1 MTGFFMLLVQPFH
14 TCRVHDSGRLQTVYY
29 LPQIIMPTTSALAKK
44 IGFWSATSIIVGSI
58 IGSGVFMKPASMAE
72 QLGSPIW
79 LTIIWVIAGLF
90 SLFGALIYAEL
101 GAMMPET
108 GGIYV
113 YFRKMFGGFV
123 AFLYGWAAF
132 SVINTA
138 SVAAI
143 SFVCAQ
149 YADYFLH
156 LPRFDTA
163 TEQAFVWHI
172 PFIGDLYPLENFG
185 VKSLAISLVILFT
198 AINYVS
204 TKAGSTFQLVSTFVK
219 MAVIAM
225 LVFGIFLSGSG
236 SFHHFVSAEI
246 PKEGT
251 ALLSGIIAAMTGA
264 FFAYDGWINIAS
276 MAGEVKQPQK
286 NIPKS
291 LWLGVLVCVVVY
303 VLVNQAYLYVLPV
316 ERIAGSSLVAADAI
330 GIALGNTGE
339 AIVAAMIVVCTLGAI
354 NGNTMAPTR
363 ITYAMGKDKVFLP
376 WAGKEHKRFQTPANA
391 LLLHGAWTIVFIIT
405 GSFDMLADMF
415 VFITWIAYGL
425 GAAGI
430 FMLRKKMPDAERPY
444 KIWGHPFVT
453 VLFIAFA
460 AFYLVTTIYNDVSNY
475 LAHRQ
480 PVINSVLGMVI
491 TALGVPLYFYFRK
504 KKT

>member
-1 MTGFFMLLVQPFH
+1 MSTH
-14 TCRVHDSGRLQTVYY
+14 S
-29 LPQIIMPTTSALAKK
+29 SLAKK
-44 IGFWSATSIIVGSI
+44 IGFWSATSIVIGSV
-58 IGSGVFMKPASMAE
+58 IGSGVFMKPASMAA
-72 QLGSPIW
+72 QLGSPVW
-79 LTIIWVIAGLF
+79 LTIIWVIAGIF
-90 SLFGALIYAEL
+90 SLFGALVYAEL

-113 YFRKMFGGFV
+113 YFRKMFGDFV

-156 LPRFDTA
+156 LPRFDLV
-163 TEQAFVWHI
+163 TEQSVVWHI
-172 PFIGDLYPLENFG
+172 PFIGNLYPLENFG
-185 VKSLAISLVILFT
+185 VKSLAVTLVIIFT
-198 AINYVS
+198 IINYIS
-204 TKAGSTFQLVSTFVK
+204 TKAGSAFQLISTFVK
-219 MAVIAM
+219 MAVIAV

-236 SFHHFVSAEI
+236 SFHHFIAAEA
-246 PKEGT
+246 PKQGD
-251 ALLSGIIAAMTGA
+251 ALISGIIAAMTGA
-264 FFAYDGWINIAS
+264 FFAYDGWINIAA

-291 LWLGVLVCVVVY
+291 LLLGVLVCVIVY

-316 ERIAGSSLVAADAI
+316 EKVAVSSLVASDAI
-330 GIALGNTGE
+330 GVALGNTGE
-339 AIVAAMIVVCTLGAI
+339 AIVAAMIVICTLGAI

-376 WAGKEHKRFQTPANA
+376 WVGKEHKRFQTPANA
-391 LLLHGAWTIVFIIT
+391 LLLHGIWTIVFIIT

-415 VFITWIAYGL
+415 VFVTWIAYGL
-425 GAAGI
+425 GAVGV
-430 FMLRKKMPDAERPY
+430 FMLRKKMPAAERPY
-444 KIWGHPFVT
+444 KIWGHPVVT
-453 VLFIAFA
+453 ILFIVFSS
-460 AFYLVTTIYNDVSNY
+460 FYLVTTVYNDVSNY

-491 TALGVPLYFYFRK
+491 TALGVPLYFYFK
-504 KKT
+504 KKKS